1 MSPKKND
8 PVAPPTIGE
17 EWHVRYNTTD
27 VVGGWNELE
36 NRVANNLRGAWETM
50 RHRPGTASEESTSRH
65 HPLRRQLATGA
76 RGGRVLPRWQIE
88 VTGGDRV
95 WYLLDVERRTVRVDY
110 AGAHPKATE

>member
-17 EWHVRYNTTD
+17 EWHTRCGRTD
-27 VVGGWNELE
+27 VIDGWQELE
-36 NRVANNLRGAWETM
+36 NRAASNLCAAGEVM
-50 RHRPGTASEESTSRH
+50 RHRPGAGNPTGRH
-65 HPLRRQLATGA
+65 HPLGGRLATGVRA
-76 RGGRVLPRWQIE
+76 GRVLPRWQIE

-95 WYLLDVERRTVRVDY
+95 WYLLDAEKRTVWVDY